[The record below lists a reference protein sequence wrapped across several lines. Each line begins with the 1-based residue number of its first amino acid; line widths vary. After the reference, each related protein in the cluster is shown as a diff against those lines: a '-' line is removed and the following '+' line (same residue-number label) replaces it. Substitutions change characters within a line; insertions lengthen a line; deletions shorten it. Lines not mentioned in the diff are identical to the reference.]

1 MSLTYLRTEQS
12 TLKKKHKT
20 FMLSMLMRHVIDNSV
35 LLQMAVKET
44 LKALP
49 CPSET
54 WDG

>member
-12 TLKKKHKT
+12 TLKKKT
-20 FMLSMLMRHVIDNSV
+20 FMLSMVMRHVIDNSV

-49 CPSET
+49 CPSEN
-54 WDG
+54 